1 MGKLP
6 NSYPAIGNLIGKT
19 ITVEFIQKPHHWDP
33 RRLYSQTGADWQYR
47 VDFDRLRKERLQKTR
62 EQMEIHDLGALVLF
76 AGANIRYVTG
86 SYQGNWKYNINIR
99 YVVLPRGGEP
109 VFFETAGSDLHCAI
123 LDLPWIPQENIR
135 PAITWQWAEGAVPHM
150 AKRMVEGVVEVL
162 KANKVQKEKIGID
175 NLDMPS
181 LQALKDAG
189 LNIVNGWPA
198 MSSARVVKTRDE
210 IELLKQAA
218 SIGDAAM
225 WKIKYEWLK
234 PGVTEREIEGKV
246 HEFMLERG
254 CEIIYDII
262 VASGGNTSPYR
273 RWATNKMVRQGDLV
287 IVDINAVGPSGYYI
301 DFVRLFKCAQKM
313 NQQEI
318 DLYREVYDSMY
329 AGIEKL
335 RPGNTT
341 ADVAN
346 CFPCYDDDKFGTCTL
361 QQFAH
366 SIGITLYVGMWIS
379 RGYSLEYPAEI
390 KENMYF
396 AVETFAGHPGL
407 RQTCRLE
414 ENVLVSGDGPVV
426 FTLMEH
432 MEEAMR

>member
-1 MGKLP
+1 MGYELSTSFTK
-6 NSYPAIGNLIGKT
+6 
-19 ITVEFIQKPHHWDP
+19 KPHEWSP

-47 VDFDRLRKERLQKTR
+47 VDFDRMRAERLQRTR
-62 EQMEIHDLGALVLF
+62 EQMEAYDLGALVLF

-109 VFFETAGSDLHCAI
+109 VFFETAGSDLHCAVI
-123 LDLPWIPQENIR
+123 DLPWIPESNIR
-135 PAITWQWAEGAVPHM
+135 PAMTWQWAEGAVPHM
-150 AKRMVEGVVEVL
+150 AKKMMDGVMAVL
-162 KANKVQKEKIGID
+162 KENKVEKEKIGID

-181 LQALKDAG
+181 LQAFKDAG
-189 LNIVNGWPA
+189 LTIVNGWPA

-225 WKIKYEWLK
+225 WHIKYEWLK
-234 PGVTEREIEGKV
+234 PGVTEREIEAKV

-273 RWATNKMVRQGDLV
+273 RWATNKMIRQGDLV
-287 IVDINAVGPSGYYI
+287 IVDINAVGPSGYYN
-301 DFVRLFKCAQKM
+301 DFVRCFKCAGKM

-329 AGIEKL
+329 AAIDKL

-341 ADVAN
+341 ADVAA
-346 CFPCYDDDKFGTCTL
+346 CFPKYDDDTYGTATL

-366 SIGITLYVGMWIS
+366 SIGITLYEGMWIS
-379 RGYSLEYPAEI
+379 RAYSLDYPAEI
-390 KENMYF
+390 KQNMYF
-396 AVETFAGHPGL
+396 SVETFAGHPGL
-407 RQTCRLE
+407 PQTCRLE